1 MTNQL
6 SMEEAKELKGNY
18 SPVILSCCA
27 AARQFVDKEVV
38 FGGVGVS
45 FLAVA
50 ISKIRYTPC
59 LIMVT
64 EAGYVDFAGI
74 SSMGSP
80 ADNHGAIG
88 ATLHQGLFDTFRD
101 LQSEHINAA
110 CLGLAQVDKFGN
122 ANVSYV
128 NPDIRMN
135 GSGGGC
141 DISSSAGRVIYVV
154 KYNKR
159 TFQEKLDYLTNP
171 GFLDGSPDARKKA
184 GLVGGGPECLVTD
197 RGIFRFDKETH
208 EMYLAD
214 IFPWQDEE
222 DIASIKADVPWDL
235 KVADNLNV
243 LDPPTPEEID
253 AIALMDP
260 GKAYLE
266 DSILNRPVAQ
276 ISLSG
281 RRDLNAYREI
291 AEIFRDK
298 FQEAKDFLL

>member
-1 MTNQL
+1 MTNQTA
-6 SMEEAKELKGNY
+6 SNQASELKGKF
-18 SPVILSCCA
+18 SPVILTCCA
-27 AARQFVDKEVV
+27 AARQFIDKEVV

-50 ISKIRYTPC
+50 ISKLRYTPC

-64 EAGYVDFAGI
+64 EAGYVDFAGV

-88 ATLHQGLFDTFRD
+88 ASLHQGLFDTFRD
-101 LQSEHINAA
+101 LQSGHINAA

-128 NPDIRMN
+128 NPNIRMN

-141 DISSSAGRVIYVV
+141 DIASSAGRVVYVV
-154 KYNKR
+154 KYAAR
-159 TFQEKLDYLTNP
+159 TFQEKLDYITNP
-171 GFLDGSPDARKKA
+171 GYLDGSPDARKKA
-184 GLVGGGPECLVTD
+184 GLVGGGPACLVTD
-197 RGIFRFDKETH
+197 RGIFRFHEKTH
-208 EMYLAD
+208 EMYLAEV
-214 IFPWQDEE
+214 FPWQDEK
-222 DIASIKADVPWDL
+222 DIESIKADVPWDL
-235 KVADNLNV
+235 KVADNLKIIE
-243 LDPPTPEEID
+243 PPNQGEID

-266 DSILNRPVAQ
+266 ESMMNRPVAL
-276 ISLSG
+276 ISMSG

-291 AEIFRDK
+291 AEIFRAK
-298 FQEAKDFLL
+298 FQQAKDYLL

>member
-6 SMEEAKELKGNY
+6 SMEEAKELKGKY

-27 AARQFVDKEVV
+27 ASRQFVDREVV

-59 LIMVT
+59 LVMVT
-64 EAGYVDFAGI
+64 EAGYVDFAGV

-88 ATLHQGLFDTFRD
+88 ASLHQGLFDMFRD
-101 LQSEHINAA
+101 LQSAHINAA
-110 CLGLAQVDKFGN
+110 CLGLAQVDKYGN

-128 NPDIRMN
+128 SPDIRMN

-141 DISSSAGRVIYVV
+141 DISSSAGRVVYVV
-154 KYNKR
+154 KYAAR
-159 TFQEKLDYLTNP
+159 TFQEKLDYITNP
-171 GFLDGSPDARKKA
+171 GYLDGSPDARKKA
-184 GLVGGGPECLVTD
+184 NLVGGGPECLVTD

-214 IFPWQDEE
+214 VFPWQDEE

-235 KVADNLNV
+235 KVADNLNI
-243 LDPPTPEEID
+243 LDPPLQEEID

-266 DSILNRPVAQ
+266 DSVLNRPVAQ

-291 AEIFRDK
+291 GEIFREK